1 MENHVLTYGPL
12 SICVDASSWAS
23 YVSGT
28 LTTCTD
34 DVDHCVQ
41 AVGINQDEGYWTVST
56 VQLVGGSLWRKT
68 MLSILWLLQHS

>member
-1 MENHVLTYGPL
+1 MTVDDYYYLSSEDTMESHVLTYGPL

-56 VQLVGGSLWRKT
+56 VQLVVPG
-68 MLSILWLLQHS
+68 